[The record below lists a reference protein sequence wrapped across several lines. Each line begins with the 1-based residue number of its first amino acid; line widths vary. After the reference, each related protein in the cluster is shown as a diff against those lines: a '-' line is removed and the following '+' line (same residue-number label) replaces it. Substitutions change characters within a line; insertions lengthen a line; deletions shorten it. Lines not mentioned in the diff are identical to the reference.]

1 MTGLD
6 PPRTRGRSRLG
17 GAAAVLLALTGCAG
31 LPVDGPVHQ
40 GLGESPTSSA
50 APFDF
55 NPPGP
60 QPKGSKEQV
69 VGGFLSALQAT
80 PVSTQPAFEFL
91 SAAAA
96 EGWRPERGTIVY
108 GAQRVRPVGTEVV
121 VELERS
127 FSLDRRG
134 GWAGT
139 QSQPTPGTGVRELR
153 LRLVL
158 EDGEWRIDNPPNA
171 MVIPQSH
178 FESRYREH
186 SLYFFD
192 PTGSVLVPEPV
203 YLPWGV
209 QVPTLLVQG
218 LLAGPP
224 DGNRS
229 VERSFFP
236 AGTRLGVSV
245 PVREDGVAEVPLSPR
260 VLELAPEQLR
270 LALAQ
275 LAWTLGQVAEVDS
288 FQVTVDGAEIDLPGG
303 INLVDVSGWEEFSP
317 AISSASSY
325 LFGIRGDAVVQ
336 LAGESESQAA
346 SFAGVGLGDPRSL
359 GGTMDGQRFAVVSQ
373 DGRRVAVLPR
383 STAEVAT
390 PTATY
395 DGSDLLRPMWDLTDR
410 LWLVDRTAAGAEV
423 LVARHGRV
431 RRLPAPG
438 LDGREVLAAS
448 LSRDGTRLVVA
459 VSGDGSEARLM
470 VLRVIRQGGGSPV
483 RLTAAQPLPTPEP
496 LPGVR
501 AVGWRDPTTVAVLSR
516 PTSSTSKVVLVA
528 CDGSSRLATFDP
540 AVDELFHRATA
551 LAASPGGPMA
561 LVVATSNGRL
571 QTLDVQGRWESQTVE
586 AGLRAPAFVG

>member
-1 MTGLD
+1 MTRLC
-6 PPRTRGRSRLG
+6 PTRLRRSLRP
-17 GAAAVLLALTGCAG
+17 GAAAAVILALTGCAG

-40 GLGESPTSSA
+40 GRGESPTSSA

-60 QPKGSKEQV
+60 QPEGSKEQV
-69 VGGFLSALQAT
+69 VAGFLSALQAT

-108 GAQRVRPVGTEVV
+108 GSQRVRTVGTEVV
-121 VELERS
+121 VGLERS
-127 FSLDRRG
+127 FELDRRG
-134 GWAGT
+134 GWVGT
-139 QSQPTPGTGVRELR
+139 QSGRRTAAGVRELH

-224 DGNRS
+224 EGKRS

-260 VLELAPEQLR
+260 VLDLAPEQLQ

-275 LAWTLGQVAEVDS
+275 LAWTLRQVADVDS
-288 FQVTVDGAEIDLPGG
+288 FQLTVDGAEIDLPGG
-303 INLVDVSGWEEFSP
+303 INLVEVSGWEEFSP
-317 AISSASSY
+317 AISSASPY
-325 LFGIRGDAVVQ
+325 LFGILESSVVQ
-336 LAGESESQAA
+336 LSGSRESVAT
-346 SFAGVGLGDPRSL
+346 SFAGVGDARSL
-359 GGTMDGQRFAVVSQ
+359 AVTMDGQRFAVVSQ

-383 STAEVAT
+383 SADEAAT

-423 LVARHGRV
+423 RVARQGRV

-448 LSRDGTRLVVA
+448 LSRDGTRLVAA

-470 VLRVIRQGGGSPV
+470 VLRVVRQGGGSPV
-483 RLTAAQPLPTPEP
+483 RLTAAQPLPAPEP
-496 LPGVR
+496 LRDVR

-516 PTSSTSKVVLVA
+516 PSGITSKVVLVA

-540 AVDELFHRATA
+540 AVDELFHSATA

-561 LVVATSNGRL
+561 LVVAVSNGRL
-571 QTLDVQGRWESQTVE
+571 QTLDVQGRWESQAAE